1 MDVARLVKQRMN
13 YTDMYTHGNDDQ
25 GVQFTVGTEK
35 KDGTFEQLIKL
46 KFDGKAFLQSRIKKQ
61 PEFKLIFEMVVKA
74 LTLSGSHLQA
84 VITRL
89 PKLKVE
95 SFSLH
100 LLVFDDKKSEK

>member
-1 MDVARLVKQRMN
+1 MN
-13 YTDMYTHGNDDQ
+13 YAETYTHANDEQ

-35 KDGTFEQLIKL
+35 KDGTFEQLKKL
-46 KFDGKAFLQSRIKKQ
+46 KFDGTTFLESRIKAQ
-61 PEFKLIFEMVVKA
+61 PEFKLIFEMIVKA

-89 PKLKVE
+89 PKLKVA

-100 LLVFDDKKSEK
+100 LLVFYDKKSDK